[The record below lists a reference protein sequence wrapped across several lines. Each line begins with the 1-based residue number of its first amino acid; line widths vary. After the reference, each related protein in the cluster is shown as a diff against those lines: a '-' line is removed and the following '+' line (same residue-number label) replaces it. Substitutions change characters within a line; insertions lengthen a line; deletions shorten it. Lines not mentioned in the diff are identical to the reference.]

1 VAARQPPNRQEPIS
15 LIQVGGRVAEGVVS
29 GFGGSP
35 ALLLIV
41 ILNVVMILSAGYF
54 LAEQDK
60 LQAKVVVSLI
70 EACFKTEVKP
80 EGELQ

>member
-1 VAARQPPNRQEPIS
+1 VAARQPPPNRQEPIS
-15 LIQVGGRVAEGVVS
+15 LVQVGGRVAEGVVS

-35 ALLLIV
+35 GLLLIV
-41 ILNVVMILSAGYF
+41 ILNCVIFLVSGYF

-80 EGELQ
+80 EGEL